1 VAMTDTP
8 PTPTSRRYPG
18 LRPFQKGVSGNPKGR
33 PPVARDIRELARQ
46 HGPAVFARLLHLA
59 LSRSDAVA
67 VRAGTV
73 ILAYGYGPPMQSVDI
88 LAPAAGPA
96 PHASPTEIR
105 AAIAEIQAQSPV
117 LVEEWKRRMGNGHA
131 TAAP

>member
-1 VAMTDTP
+1 VAMTDTS

-18 LRPFQKGVSGNPKGR
+18 LRPFRKGVSGNPKGR

-73 ILAYGYGPPMQSVDI
+73 ILAYGYGPPMQSGDS
-88 LAPAAGPA
+88 LAPAVPTLR
-96 PHASPTEIR
+96 ASPTEIR
-105 AAIAEIQAQSPV
+105 AALAELRAASPA
-117 LVEEWKRRMGNGHA
+117 LVEEWQRRTGNGHA
-131 TAAP
+131 ATAP